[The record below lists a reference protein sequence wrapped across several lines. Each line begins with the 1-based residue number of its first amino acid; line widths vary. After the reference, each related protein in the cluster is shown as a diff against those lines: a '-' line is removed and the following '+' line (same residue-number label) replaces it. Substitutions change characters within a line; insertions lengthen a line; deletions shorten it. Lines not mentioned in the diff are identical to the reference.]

1 MDNTRKGMTDLPI
14 LGSEDDQFNISAYT
28 NGLVDFIKKCET
40 PLTISLQ
47 GDWGTG
53 KTSFINLVSK
63 KLNEEKT
70 FTITFNTWRYSQ
82 FNLKDNLAICFLN
95 YLIDNLVDEEERKKA
110 EKIQKVK
117 RMLSNIL
124 RVGIIMS
131 GARLAEGV
139 NVGENIDN
147 TDNQDNFL
155 NDPSKLVES
164 LKEIFEDAI
173 KKKIESTD
181 SDRIV
186 IFIDDLDRL
195 DPKIAVNLLEVIKLF
210 LDIENC
216 VFVLAIDYSI
226 VTEGIREKFGDHVS
240 SDKMQ
245 SFFDKIIQVP
255 FKIPT
260 EFYDFRRLITES
272 LGGRIKNDR
281 NLKNIQDIIRLSVGN
296 NPRAVKRLINSFYL
310 IINIIEKIE
319 NEKDIDESKNTL
331 LLTILCM
338 QLSYEP
344 LYKYFCDNKQQHEEL
359 FEKNN
364 EKYLGE
370 VLREYSEKE
379 LSDKYIRKISIFIE
393 KLGMILLSLVNKE
406 KDQKIEEAD
415 IQFFLEVLV
424 YSDMTSEKNDI
435 YNNGDIKI
443 KLDELSNMKTKG
455 LKCVGIELEN
465 EKSPHTTFSQSF
477 IWTLGRIIQDDHKY
491 KEKLENIYGM
501 NNSNIPS
508 RIYLPMIKVE
518 FDTNV
523 ERLKAKS
530 LVLYDYYKDNVIDG
544 NDGNLPA
551 HKKIENTKIDLV
563 THYSSV
569 DLCKN
574 LSKLL
579 EYIGYDKNKVSIII
593 AKV

>member
-1 MDNTRKGMTDLPI
+1 MAKTRKGMTDLPI
-14 LGSEDDQFNISAYT
+14 LDSSSDQFNISAYT
-28 NGLVDFIKKCET
+28 NGLVDFIRKCET

-63 KLNEEKT
+63 KLINEKI

-95 YLIDNLVDEEERKKA
+95 YLIDSLVDEEECKKA
-110 EKIQKVK
+110 DKIQKAK
-117 RMLSNIL
+117 KMLSSIL
-124 RVGIIMS
+124 RIGITMS
-131 GARLAEGV
+131 TACLADGV
-139 NVGENIDN
+139 NVFDN
-147 TDNQDNFL
+147 MNNADNQDDFF

-164 LKEIFEDAI
+164 LKEIFEEAI
-173 KKKIESTD
+173 KKKLDSTN

-226 VTEGIREKFGDHVS
+226 VSEGIREKFGDHVS
-240 SDKMQ
+240 NDKMQ

-260 EFYDFRRLITES
+260 EFYDFHRLITES
-272 LGGRIKNDR
+272 LGERIKNDK
-281 NLKNIQDIIRLSVGN
+281 NLKNIQDIIKLSVGN

-319 NEKDIDESKNTL
+319 NEKDINESKNTL

-344 LYKYFCDNKQQHEEL
+344 LYKYFCDNMQQHEEL
-359 FEKNN
+359 FKKNN
-364 EKYLGE
+364 EEYLGE

-379 LSDKYIRKISIFIE
+379 LSDKYIRKISIFID

-406 KDQKIEEAD
+406 KEDEIEEAD

-435 YNNGDIKI
+435 YNNGNIKI
-443 KLDELSNMKTKG
+443 TLDELNNMKTKG

-465 EKSPHTTFSQSF
+465 EKSPNTTFSQSF
-477 IWTLGRIIQDDHKY
+477 IWALGRIIQDDRKY
-491 KEKLENIYGM
+491 KEKLENIYEM
-501 NNSNIPS
+501 YSLNIPS
-508 RIYLPMIKVE
+508 RIYLPMIKME
-518 FDTNV
+518 FDTN
-523 ERLKAKS
+523 EEKLKAKS
-530 LVLYDYYKDNVIDG
+530 SGLYDYYKDSVAN
-544 NDGNLPA
+544 GNLPA

-563 THYSSV
+563 THYSSI
-569 DLCKN
+569 DLSKN
-574 LSKLL
+574 LSKLI

-593 AKV
+593 SKV

>member
-1 MDNTRKGMTDLPI
+1 MAKTRKGMTDLPI
-14 LGSEDDQFNISAYT
+14 LDSSSDQFNISAYT
-28 NGLVDFIKKCET
+28 NGLVDFIRKCET

-63 KLNEEKT
+63 KLINEKI

-95 YLIDNLVDEEERKKA
+95 YLIDSLVDEEERKKA
-110 EKIQKVK
+110 DKIQKAK
-117 RMLSNIL
+117 KMLSNIL
-124 RVGIIMS
+124 RIGINMS
-131 GARLAEGV
+131 TACLAEGV
-139 NVGENIDN
+139 NVFDN
-147 TDNQDNFL
+147 MNNADNQDDFF

-164 LKEIFEDAI
+164 LKEIFEEAI
-173 KKKIESTD
+173 KKKLDSTN

-226 VTEGIREKFGDHVS
+226 ISEGIREKFGDHVS
-240 SDKMQ
+240 NDKMQ

-260 EFYDFRRLITES
+260 EFYDFHRLITES
-272 LGGRIKNDR
+272 LGERIKNDK
-281 NLKNIQDIIRLSVGN
+281 NLKNIQDIIKLSVGN

-319 NEKDIDESKNTL
+319 NEKDINESKNTL

-344 LYKYFCDNKQQHEEL
+344 LYKYFCDNMQQHEEL
-359 FEKNN
+359 FKKNN
-364 EKYLGE
+364 EEYLGE

-379 LSDKYIRKISIFIE
+379 LSDKYIRKISIFID

-406 KDQKIEEAD
+406 KEDEIEEAD

-435 YNNGDIKI
+435 YNNGNIKI
-443 KLDELSNMKTKG
+443 TLDELNNMKTKG

-465 EKSPHTTFSQSF
+465 EKSPNTTFSQSF
-477 IWTLGRIIQDDHKY
+477 IWALERIIQDDHKY
-491 KEKLENIYGM
+491 KEKLENIYEM
-501 NNSNIPS
+501 YSLNIPC
-508 RIYLPMIKVE
+508 RIYLPMIKME
-518 FDTNV
+518 FDTD
-523 ERLKAKS
+523 EEKLKKS
-530 LVLYDYYKDNVIDG
+530 SGLYDYYKENAA
-544 NDGNLPA
+544 NSNLPA

-563 THYSSV
+563 THYSSI

-593 AKV
+593 SKV